1 MSKILNAQTFSGNLT
16 LDGVNE
22 FNALNTFDGAVVLN
36 AGLEITTGA
45 VNGYVLTSDASG
57 NAAWAAASNSLLTS
71 SVSTVNAT
79 PAALVTIPLGTNGA
93 VSAFVNVGGTAA
105 DYSTVCGG
113 FIQVTAKSIAGV
125 YTIVGAPFASI
136 NTPGS
141 ATFSAAIS
149 GANLVINVVGDTAA
163 NNWHATYFYNT
174 SV

>member
-16 LDGVNE
+16 LDGANE

-57 NAAWAAASNSLLTS
+57 NAAWAAAANSLLTS
-71 SVSTVNAT
+71 SASTVNAT
-79 PAALVTIPLGTNGA
+79 PAALVTIALGSDGA
-93 VSAFVNVGGTAA
+93 VSAFANIGGTAA

-113 FIQVTAKSIAGV
+113 FIQVTVKSIGGV
-125 YTIVGAPFASI
+125 HTIVGAPLVSL

-141 ATFSAAIS
+141 ASFAAAIS
-149 GANLVINVVGDTAA
+149 GNDLVINVVGDTAA
-163 NNWHATYFYNT
+163 NNWNATYFYNT